1 MAHRTK
7 AFAVEAPA
15 LERAFTTQSTVE
27 ETICFGGRS
36 PSGNIALQKAM
47 LVGDVRSSCFRG
59 ADNYSQK
66 ILNIKM
72 NKILMRL
79 DEHSI
84 DYD

>member
-27 ETICFGGRS
+27 ETIRLGGRS

-47 LVGDVRSSCFRG
+47 LVGDVR
-59 ADNYSQK
+59 
-66 ILNIKM
+66 L
-72 NKILMRL
+72 L
-79 DEHSI
+79 E
-84 DYD
+84 